1 MEVSSIRL
9 IKSDVSIW
17 LVYAGRGRRFF
28 DLFRQSGSV
37 FLSLP
42 GFDANDNVFKSDELI
57 RRHLAM
63 SDSVGRY
70 TSGATSTPPNRR
82 PSAYNPYPYQ
92 TGSTEAKS
100 FAAELG
106 NIYRMFVDAKPG
118 DLVLSPTVGHFDPYL
133 IGEITHDWRK
143 GDDLEVPLLQ
153 GEVVPARKVR
163 WLNTA
168 LARRDF
174 SPRVSRRLQ
183 NQHAIT
189 RLDDDLYED
198 IFELVYPSFVWGD
211 RSKLDVFGNGY
222 TGTDPLQPYA
232 SALLV
237 KYVVASV
244 FAYKKGEFDKFQGL
258 DPRAAIDAYYDQ
270 SLVEEFGQNF
280 NSPGKFSIVAA
291 IGSLSILASAGL
303 YVATA
308 DDTQN
313 FNQTKTEA
321 VQTVDGAMSG
331 AGKAQHSA
339 ELDDYVNS
347 MTAVNWKKI
356 QNDLGKPS
364 NDTMKISLNNNVEV
378 ANHKAELDA
387 R

>member
-1 MEVSSIRL
+1 MEVSNIRL
-9 IKSDVSIW
+9 FKSDVSVW

-42 GFDANDNVFKSDELI
+42 GFEANDGVFDSDELI
-57 RRHLAM
+57 RKHLAM
-63 SDSVGRY
+63 SDAIGRY
-70 TSGATSTPPNRR
+70 ASGATNTPPSRR
-82 PSAYNPYPYQ
+82 PSAYNQYPYQ

-106 NIYRMFVDAKPG
+106 NIYRMFVNAKPG

-133 IGEITHDWRK
+133 IGEITHSWRK
-143 GDDLEVPLLQ
+143 ADDLQVSVLQ
-153 GEVVPARKVR
+153 GETVPTRKVR

-174 SPRVSRRLQ
+174 PPRVSRRLQ

-189 RLDDDLYED
+189 RVDDSLYED
-198 IFELVYPSFVWGD
+198 IFERVYPSFVWGD
-211 RSKLDVFGNGY
+211 RSKLDVFGNDY

-237 KYVVASV
+237 KYVVASA
-244 FAYKKGEFDKFQGL
+244 FAFKKGEFDQFQGL
-258 DPRAAIDAYYDQ
+258 EPRAAINAYYDQ
-270 SLVEEFGQNF
+270 SLIEEFGQNF

-291 IGSLSILASAGL
+291 IGSLAILASAGL

-308 DDTQN
+308 DSSQN
-313 FNQTKTEA
+313 FNQTKTDA
-321 VQTVDGAMSG
+321 VQTVGSAMTG
-331 AGKAQHSA
+331 TGKAEHSA

-347 MTAVNWKKI
+347 MTAVNWKKV
-356 QNDLGKPS
+356 QNELGKPS
-364 NDTMKISLNNNVEV
+364 NDTMKISLSNDVEV
-378 ANHKAELDA
+378 ATHKAELDA